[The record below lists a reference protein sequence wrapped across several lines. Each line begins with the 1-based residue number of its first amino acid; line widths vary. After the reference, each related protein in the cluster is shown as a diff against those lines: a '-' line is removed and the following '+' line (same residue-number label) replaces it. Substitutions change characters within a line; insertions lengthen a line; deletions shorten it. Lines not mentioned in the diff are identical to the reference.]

1 METYSIHLSGASPLQ
16 GQWKG
21 MERELPLQSCHS
33 PLLFLAI
40 RSQSRVTV
48 EPPVETDPERVNA
61 VMRSSRP
68 LLGDNGLTLP
78 LSDVYYIQV
87 HLSFRGSW
95 PRVTPRATKPDCGP
109 NLTGTGAGTP
119 IAAACAA
126 GHAQTTLGTWVP
138 RVVFV
143 GIDFV

>member
-1 METYSIHLSGASPLQ
+1 MRLLTSRNYLYSIHLSGESPLR
-16 GQWKG
+16 GQMEG
-21 MERELPLQSCHS
+21 MERVLPSQGCHS
-33 PLLFLAI
+33 LLLFLAI

-95 PRVTPRATKPDCGP
+95 PRVTPRANDG
-109 NLTGTGAGTP
+109 G
-119 IAAACAA
+119 
-126 GHAQTTLGTWVP
+126 
-138 RVVFV
+138 
-143 GIDFV
+143 